1 MIAKDLLDEWQHYEV
16 SAQVIDAMQKAKDD
30 LLNAMEWGQ
39 FVNPSNMEETFGMSA
54 KAAGRMEG
62 LNEFFSIIGRN
73 DED

>member
-1 MIAKDLLDEWQHYEV
+1 MINKDLLDEWRGYEI
-16 SAQVIDAMQKAKDD
+16 SAQVIQAMQNVKEE
-30 LLNAMEWGQ
+30 LLAAMEWGQ

-62 LNEFFSIIGRN
+62 LNEFFNIIGGR